1 MRSVDVNL
9 TENQIKFLIDT
20 LWGADARMVRQLASQ
35 HDVRDSEVLGQLTD
49 CLSTYAGHR

>member
-20 LWGADARMVRQLASQ
+20 LWGADARMVRKIASQ

-49 CLSTYAGHR
+49 CLAARAGHC